1 MKEQVLSNLCDM
13 VKEEENH
20 MVTQQAAEMR
30 LKTADAAA
38 VKAADSKGAVLVPKI
53 NGLGDS
59 CLSGGI
65 VQRYWDRILQLAT
78 AEGSNTPKVRLKV
91 LQLAEVVLR
100 HGLVHPMSCVPLLVA
115 MQGDAEPALYRLAAR
130 LLRNLH
136 TSHPSFVV
144 DRLHDGFSQVPIC
157 QTPPGCFAAAV
168 KPPFFVPRTASATV
182 ALEMAAGHG
191 ACCCRS
197 HRRVPAA
204 PTYGKPLLRVHFFA
218 GESQAF
224 AFQTAAAASSAAA
237 RRRSSKGGPAEEPV
251 DADAA
256 ASSSTAAGAT
266 ADSRRGVDAT
276 YTLFKANRASR
287 NRFLGVLMR
296 RLEDTAPTADQL
308 PYMYVPLPFAPRK
321 EGVLCVEAENV
332 EEL

>member
-1 MKEQVLSNLCDM
+1 MLSNLCDM

-20 MVTQQAAEMR
+20 MVAQQAAEMR

-65 VQRYWDRILQLAT
+65 VQRYWDRILLLAT

-115 MQGDAEPALYRLAAR
+115 MQGDTEPALYRLAAR

-144 DRLHDGFSQVPIC
+144 DRLHDGFSQ
-157 QTPPGCFAAAV
+157 
-168 KPPFFVPRTASATV
+168 
-182 ALEMAAGHG
+182 
-191 ACCCRS
+191 
-197 HRRVPAA
+197 
-204 PTYGKPLLRVHFFA
+204 
-218 GESQAF
+218 AF
-224 AFQTAAAASSAAA
+224 AFQAAAASSAAA
-237 RRRSSKGGPAEEPV
+237 RRRSSKGGAE
-251 DADAA
+251 AA
-256 ASSSTAAGAT
+256 VNAETASSSTDAGAT
-266 ADSRRGVDAT
+266 VNSRRGVDAT

-296 RLEDTAPTADQL
+296 RLEDSTPSSDQL
-308 PYMYVPLPFAPRK
+308 PYLYAPSPVCSPLI
-321 EGVLCVEAENV
+321 LCVTCGSREGDHTPCV
-332 EEL
+332 LL

>member
-1 MKEQVLSNLCDM
+1 
-13 VKEEENH
+13 
-20 MVTQQAAEMR
+20 MR

-65 VQRYWDRILQLAT
+65 VQRYWDRILMLAT

-144 DRLHDGFSQVPIC
+144 DRLHDGFSQ
-157 QTPPGCFAAAV
+157 
-168 KPPFFVPRTASATV
+168 
-182 ALEMAAGHG
+182 
-191 ACCCRS
+191 
-197 HRRVPAA
+197 
-204 PTYGKPLLRVHFFA
+204 
-218 GESQAF
+218 AF
-224 AFQTAAAASSAAA
+224 AFQAAATSAAA
-237 RRRSSKGGPAEEPV
+237 RRRSSKGGAEEAAEV
-251 DADAA
+251 EA

-276 YTLFKANRASR
+276 YMLYKANRASR

-296 RLEDTAPTADQL
+296 RLEDSAPSADQL
-308 PYMYVPLPFAPRK
+308 PYLYAPLPVCAPLK
-321 EGVLCVEAENV
+321 MSSTWCVVAER
-332 EEL
+332 EPTRPARLPRPWGATSCCKAAPLTRCGDT

>member
-1 MKEQVLSNLCDM
+1 
-13 VKEEENH
+13 

-182 ALEMAAGHG
+182 ALEMAAD
-191 ACCCRS
+191 CRRS

-204 PTYGKPLLRVHFFA
+204 PTYGKPLFEGSFFRRRVAGVRVPDGRRRLLRRRAPPLEQGRSRGGGSGRGRGSQQQHCCGRHGGQSTWGGRHVHAVQGQSCEPQPLPGRAHAPPRGHRTHRRSAAVHVRAPPLCPAKGRCPLRV
-218 GESQAF
+218 
-224 AFQTAAAASSAAA
+224 
-237 RRRSSKGGPAEEPV
+237 V
-251 DADAA
+251 
-256 ASSSTAAGAT
+256 
-266 ADSRRGVDAT
+266 
-276 YTLFKANRASR
+276 
-287 NRFLGVLMR
+287 
-296 RLEDTAPTADQL
+296 
-308 PYMYVPLPFAPRK
+308 
-321 EGVLCVEAENV
+321 AENV